1 MSEYCVI
8 SWFNPA
14 PQVRMG
20 VDRFDMVL
28 AWEVVAVGLAVG
40 GVGGLGLDFEG
51 EGFFQLGIEAGGRT
65 GHGAAPV

>member
-1 MSEYCVI
+1 
-8 SWFNPA
+8 
-14 PQVRMG
+14 
-20 VDRFDMVL
+20 MVL